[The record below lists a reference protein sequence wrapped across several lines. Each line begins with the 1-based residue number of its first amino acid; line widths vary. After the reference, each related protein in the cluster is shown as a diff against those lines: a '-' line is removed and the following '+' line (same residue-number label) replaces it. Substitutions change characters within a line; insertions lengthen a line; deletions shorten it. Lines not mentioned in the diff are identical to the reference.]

1 MRRPPGRESYPGDIF
16 YIHSSLL
23 ERSAQLSENLGG
35 GSITALPIVETQE
48 GDIASYIPTNV
59 ISITDGQIYLESGLF
74 ARGFL
79 PPINIGLSVSRVGG
93 EAQTAIM
100 KTAARR
106 LRLDLAQY
114 FELEDFARFSAEL
127 DEVTH
132 RQLEHGK
139 RVLELMTQPPLAPQ
153 DLSRE
158 ILVVFAATQGLVDT
172 IPLKRIKEWE
182 RALFSYA
189 EEEHPNLLERLRK
202 EAELSRDLEE
212 DMKKLILDFNQKFLS
227 GEEHG

>member
-1 MRRPPGRESYPGDIF
+1 
-16 YIHSSLL
+16 
-23 ERSAQLSENLGG
+23 
-35 GSITALPIVETQE
+35 
-48 GDIASYIPTNV
+48 
-59 ISITDGQIYLESGLF
+59 
-74 ARGFL
+74 
-79 PPINIGLSVSRVGG
+79 
-93 EAQTAIM
+93 
-100 KTAARR
+100 
-106 LRLDLAQY
+106 
-114 FELEDFARFSAEL
+114 
-127 DEVTH
+127 
-132 RQLEHGK
+132 
-139 RVLELMTQPPLAPQ
+139 PQ